1 MTNPGPTKEKYDSL
15 IYKLAIL
22 ETQLKQPRKLL
33 EAPAKAGW
41 WKRFWGRGSKAVV
54 ALMVFF
60 VGVGCATLSN
70 IQESPPVMVLDS
82 PCSPEKVANCIA
94 DKGTQAGLDQSRVWS
109 VGWAPPTI
117 KKSGDDYRILVVGV
131 AANPLGGGPGPRALP
146 FTNCPWRRERGRDDR
161 DNLPYHQVMLRANQR
176 DPRLAQLFH
185 QGG

>member
-22 ETQLKQPRKLL
+22 ETQLKQARKLL

-54 ALMVFF
+54 ALMVVF

-70 IQESPPVMVLDS
+70 IQESPPLMVLDS

-94 DKGTQAGLDQSRVWS
+94 DKGTQAGLDQSRFWS

-117 KKSGDDYRILVVGV
+117 KKSGDDYCILVVGV
-131 AANPLGGGPGPRALP
+131 AANPLAELSIKPSVTGSHIEVKA
-146 FTNCPWRRERGRDDR
+146 TWWISRDKFLEVVEKCAKND
-161 DNLPYHQVMLRANQR
+161 
-176 DPRLAQLFH
+176 
-185 QGG
+185 